1 MIKILKCKNKNYL
14 KKLKNFLYRRQ
25 TTEELNSKIVTKI
38 LNDIKKDKFKALLK
52 YEKKFSKNSEVKI
65 SLNKVNS
72 SIESLNPKIKKAIDY
87 SYKRIFNFHSK
98 QKFKNISYKDNLNNK
113 LEYKYIP
120 IQSVGIY
127 VPANFMHL

>member
-52 YEKKFSKNSEVKI
+52 YEKKFSKNSEVI
-65 SLNKVNS
+65 WCLNKVNS

-113 LEYKYIP
+113 LEYK
-120 IQSVGIY
+120 
-127 VPANFMHL
+127 